1 MGCDI
6 HMYVERKVGGKWW
19 NADYFVPNPSWK
31 PDEWGRAPIP
41 KYHHVKI
48 YGNRNYALFATL
60 ANVRNYGNTDYISEP
75 KGLPDD
81 VTEFVKSEWETW
93 EFDGH
98 SCSWLTLRELIDFHE
113 ARHPLKRR
121 GMLSPEQQA
130 ELDDGIL
137 PDHWCQGCNQAGYE
151 FREWEE
157 DNDVLVPLINK
168 LKERC
173 DDLNMIYDF
182 AWDSSNEAMRGSA
195 YRKAADIR
203 IVFWFDN

>member
-6 HMYVERKVGGKWW
+6 HLYVEQKHYGKWH
-19 NADYFVPNPSWK
+19 NADYFVPNVSRTG
-31 PDEWGRAPIP
+31 DR
-41 KYHHVKI
+41 YQHVPM
-48 YGNRNYALFATL
+48 YDGRNYALFATL
-60 ANVRNYGNTDYISEP
+60 ANVRNYGNTAYVSEP

-81 VTEFVKSEWETW
+81 ITDFVKSEWETW

-98 SCSWLTLRELIDFHE
+98 SCSYLTLRELLDFHE
-113 ARHPLKRR
+113 AGHPLKRR
-121 GMLSPEQQA
+121 GMLSPKQQK

-137 PDHWCQGCNQAGYE
+137 PEHWCQGTNQIGYE

-157 DNDVLVPLINK
+157 ENDILLPLINK

-182 AWDSSNEAMRGSA
+182 AWDSNNVDMRRSA
-195 YRKAADIR
+195 YEKAKDIR

>member
-6 HMYVERKVGGKWW
+6 HLYVERKHYGKWY
-19 NADYFVPNPSWK
+19 NADYFVPSVSRTG
-31 PDEWGRAPIP
+31 DQ
-41 KYHHVKI
+41 YQHVPM
-48 YGNRNYALFATL
+48 YDGRNYALFATL
-60 ANVRNYGNTDYISEP
+60 ANVRNYGNTAYVSDP

-81 VTEFVKSEWETW
+81 TTDFVKSEWESW

-98 SCSWLTLRELIDFHE
+98 SCSYLTLRELLDFHE
-113 ARHPLKRR
+113 AGHPLKRR
-121 GMLSPEQQA
+121 GMLSPKQQK

-137 PDHWCQGCNQAGYE
+137 PEHWCQDTNQIGYE

-157 DNDVLVPLINK
+157 ENYVLLPLIDK

-173 DDLNMIYDF
+173 DELNMIYDF
-182 AWDSSNEAMRGSA
+182 AWSSNNSDMRNSA
-195 YRKAADIR
+195 YEKAKDIR